1 MNAQKAVIYVHEPT
15 LPIFYKKGDIGDS
28 IKKSRN
34 LIYADRLSHF
44 FTIFEMRVTGT
55 KPSALYCL
63 ALKIQNKDPLVYLNL
78 GINYKNQNNDIDALK
93 CFNTCINLN
102 KNFSKAYL
110 YKSLIHLSKSNFKE
124 GWKNYEY
131 RYKFRH

>member
-1 MNAQKAVIYVHEPT
+1 MPNDYLALNNLGVINT
-15 LPIFYKKGDIGDS
+15 NLKNFDAADKK
-28 IKKSRN
+28 
-34 LIYADRLSHF
+34 F
-44 FTIFEMRVTGT
+44 QT
-55 KPSALYCL
+55 

-110 YKSLIHLSKSNFKE
+110 YKSLIHLSKVIKE
-124 GWKNYEY
+124 GWKNMSIGHIQN
-131 RYKFRH
+131 KIF